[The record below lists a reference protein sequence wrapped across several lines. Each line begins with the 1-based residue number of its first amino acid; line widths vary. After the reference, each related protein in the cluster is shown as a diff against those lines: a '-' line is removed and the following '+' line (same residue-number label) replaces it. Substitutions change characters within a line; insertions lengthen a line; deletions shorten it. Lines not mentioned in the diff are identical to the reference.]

1 MPTTS
6 RFGLSCVLLL
16 FSLDLALIIMQ
27 IKNNNKI
34 IFWQKSLSEKVN
46 QQITF
51 LELQCYQ

>member
-27 IKNNNKI
+27 IKKNNKI
-34 IFWQKSLSEKVN
+34 IFWQKSLSEKAN

>member
-1 MPTTS
+1 MPTTC

-27 IKNNNKI
+27 IKNNNKT
-34 IFWQKSLSEKVN
+34 IFWQKSLSEKAN

>member
-34 IFWQKSLSEKVN
+34 IFWQKSLSEKAN

>member
-27 IKNNNKI
+27 IKNNNKT
-34 IFWQKSLSEKVN
+34 IFWQKSLSEKAN
-46 QQITF
+46 H
-51 LELQCYQ
+51 